1 MPNIF
6 GKAKGEENGPAPDWV
21 KEMKETE
28 QRWGLF
34 IKKMQERLNELGE
47 ASIPELEEAFKADKE
62 NDTSQFHR
70 IKSGIVGQIRG
81 MRDKANDIYEE
92 KINNFYIDYIDETPH
107 SNPAREW
114 LDNFRTTNHNLL
126 NDFEG
131 MCDIW
136 VDKAEATEIE
146 NPEEKYQNILN
157 TYEAIKE
164 KFECSQCGSKIKIEK
179 IYFIST
185 YLQCGHCQTQN
196 TFDPGS
202 TIKELEWVTR
212 SLAEARTKHIL
223 EESVNANEK
232 ERELYAQIQELKLDA
247 NFEKDGGKKAAME
260 AKKKLLEEQRQH
272 CIKDAPELYK
282 KYLRAMFDEWHRLM
296 PDMKEQNERVY
307 EGMLQNYKRGF

>member
-1 MPNIF
+1 MLNLF
-6 GKAKGEENGPAPDWV
+6 GKNKGEENIALPAWV

-28 QRWGLF
+28 QRWIVF
-34 IKKMQERLNELGE
+34 IEKMQQRLNELGE
-47 ASIPELEEAFKADKE
+47 AAIPELEQAFNADKE
-62 NDTSQFHR
+62 NDTNHYHR
-70 IKSGIVGQIRG
+70 IRSGVVGQIRS
-81 MRDKANDIYEE
+81 MRDKANDFYEE
-92 KINNFYIDYIDETPH
+92 KINDFYIDYISKTQH

-114 LDNFRTTNHNLL
+114 LDDFRTNNHNLL
-126 NDFEG
+126 NEFETI
-131 MCDIW
+131 CDKW

-157 TYEAIKE
+157 TYQGIKE
-164 KFECSQCGSKIKIEK
+164 KFKCSQCGSKIKIEK

-185 YLQCGHCQTQN
+185 YLPCGHCQTQN

-223 EESVNANEK
+223 DASVHANEK
-232 ERELYAQIQELKLDA
+232 ERELYAQIHELKLDA

-260 AKKKLLEEQRQH
+260 AKKKLLEEQRQQ

-307 EGMLQNYKRGF
+307 DGMLQNYKRGF